1 MNNNKDNL
9 KEKNLKQIGLTI
21 IFTILLVLIGY
32 VLLPNKSELPNNIL
46 NEDIQK
52 DTTIENNTNI
62 EIDNIP
68 PYSGEIVI
76 TINNDVPYFEDKDI
90 STGNFE
96 YYSNLDDFD
105 RAGVAFAN
113 ICKYTMPPEGTKRG
127 SLSYKPTGWVQ
138 YLYGENNSKHLY
150 ERCHLI
156 AWQLG
161 NENNNKQNLI
171 TGTVQLNTA
180 MIEYEN
186 IVANWIKQKNEQD
199 KDYHVLYRV
208 TPIYEGENK
217 LVTGVE
223 IEAKSVEEGGVSF
236 NKFIYNVQDN
246 FEINYVTGEA
256 KLIE

>member
-1 MNNNKDNL
+1 MKKNKDNL
-9 KEKNLKQIGLTI
+9 KVKNLKQIGLTI
-21 IFTILLVLIGY
+21 IFTILLVLIGD
-32 VLLPNKSELPNNIL
+32 VLLPNEIELSNNTSSG
-46 NEDIQK
+46 DIQ
-52 DTTIENNTNI
+52 TNTIDETNANI
-62 EIDNIP
+62 RIDDIP
-68 PYSGEIVI
+68 QYSGQIVI
-76 TINNDVPYFEDKDI
+76 NINNNVPYFEDKDI
-90 STGNFE
+90 NTEDFE
-96 YYSNLDDFD
+96 YYSNLDEFD

-113 ICKYTMPPEGTKRG
+113 ICKYTMPPEGTKRE

-161 NENNNKQNLI
+161 NENNNKKNLI
-171 TGTVQLNTA
+171 TGTSQMNAA

-186 IVANWIKQKNEQD
+186 KIANWIKQKNKQS

-208 TPIYEGENK
+208 TPVYEGENK
-217 LVTGVE
+217 LATGVE
-223 IEAKSVEEGGVSF
+223 MEAKSVEEDGISF

-246 FEINYVTGEA
+246 FKINYVTGEA

>member
-1 MNNNKDNL
+1 MKKNKKNIKGKINL
-9 KEKNLKQIGLTI
+9 KKLVTTI
-21 IFTILLVLIGY
+21 IIIIVSILIGY
-32 VLLPNKSELPNNIL
+32 VTLPNENELSKNVS
-46 NEDIQK
+46 NESTQGIP
-52 DTTIENNTNI
+52 ISSTNI
-62 EIDNIP
+62 EIDSIP

-76 TINNDVPYFEDKDI
+76 SINNNVPYFEDKDI
-90 STGNFE
+90 STEDFE
-96 YYSNLDDFD
+96 YYSNLDEYD

-138 YLYGENNSKHLY
+138 YLYGENNSHHLY

-161 NENNNKQNLI
+161 NENNNKRNLI
-171 TGTVQLNTA
+171 TGTVQLNAA

-186 IVANWIKQKNEQD
+186 IVANWIKQKNEQG

-208 TPIYEGENK
+208 TPIYIGENK
-217 LVTGVE
+217 LATGVE
-223 IEAKSVEEGGVSF
+223 IEAKSVEEEGVSF

-246 FEINYVTGEA
+246 FEIDYYTGEA
-256 KLIE
+256 KIIE